1 MTKYRKLPVVIE
13 ARHHANGVVGMVED
27 LAKWCGG
34 RVVYDSPVAII
45 IPTLEGEM
53 RAEFGDWI
61 IRGVKGEFY
70 PIKDE
75 IFRETYEVVEA
86 DALLDLAWGI
96 IANAGWDGND
106 KTEGWQEAA
115 VAWRDRY
122 HAYLGG
128 EGLMAYP
135 VVNIRWE
142 TKDGDLYPS
151 WVELTFSNGQ
161 TVRFYGGE
169 A

>member
-75 IFRETYEVVEA
+75 IFRARLTRWSKPTPCLIWRGELSPTLDGMAMTRRKGGRRRLSHGGIAITHIWEVR
-86 DALLDLAWGI
+86 G
-96 IANAGWDGND
+96 
-106 KTEGWQEAA
+106 
-115 VAWRDRY
+115 
-122 HAYLGG
+122 
-128 EGLMAYP
+128 
-135 VVNIRWE
+135 
-142 TKDGDLYPS
+142 
-151 WVELTFSNGQ
+151 
-161 TVRFYGGE
+161 
-169 A
+169 